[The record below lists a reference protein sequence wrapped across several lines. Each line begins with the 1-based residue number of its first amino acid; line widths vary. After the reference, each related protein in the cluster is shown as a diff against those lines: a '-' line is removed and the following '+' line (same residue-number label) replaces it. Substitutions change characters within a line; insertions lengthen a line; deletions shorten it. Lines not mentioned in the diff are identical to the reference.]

1 VLSLSSQENEWK
13 RVNERG
19 KERERRDEMVV
30 KNEEETERC
39 KGNKPFCP
47 LSSLCF
53 GFVLFCMDLM
63 LRQRCGF
70 YGRSRN

>member
-1 VLSLSSQENEWK
+1 MEKGERERK
-13 RVNERG
+13 R
-19 KERERRDEMVV
+19 ERERREEMVV

-53 GFVLFCMDLM
+53 GLVLFCLDLM
-63 LRQRCGF
+63 LRQR
-70 YGRSRN
+70 